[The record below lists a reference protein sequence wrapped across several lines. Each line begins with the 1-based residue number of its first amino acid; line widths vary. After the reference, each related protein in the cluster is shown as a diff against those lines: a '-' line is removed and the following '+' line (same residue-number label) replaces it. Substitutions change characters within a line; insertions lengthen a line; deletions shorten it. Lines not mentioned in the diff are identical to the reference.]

1 LIAKKDETV
10 RNEALDSFEKT
21 LEEHHAH
28 FGESL
33 WREIVSQVIFPVLED
48 IRLQV
53 ELATRKNNL
62 EHARHHVMVL
72 QQLLTSLNRFFS
84 EKQASLPPTLLT
96 CYTDILCLFASNIN
110 NQELASVVMEQLK
123 HLLVEIGARFS
134 GPEQWSDVIE

>member
-1 LIAKKDETV
+1 LIAKKDENV
-10 RNEALDSFEKT
+10 RNEALDAFEKT

-53 ELATRKNNL
+53 ELAMKKSNV
-62 EHARHHVMVL
+62 EYARHHIMVI
-72 QQLLTSLNRFFS
+72 QQLLVCLNRFFS
-84 EKQASLPPTLLT
+84 EKQSSLPASLLT

-110 NQELASVVMEQLK
+110 NQELAQVVMEQLK
-123 HLLVEIGARFS
+123 YLLVEIGSRFV
-134 GPEQWSDVIE
+134 GPEQWSSIVE